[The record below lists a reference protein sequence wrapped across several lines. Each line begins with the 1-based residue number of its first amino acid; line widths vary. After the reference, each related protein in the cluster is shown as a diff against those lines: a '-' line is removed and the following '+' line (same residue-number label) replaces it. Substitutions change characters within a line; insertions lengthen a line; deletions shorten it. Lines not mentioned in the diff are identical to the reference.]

1 MLRHVCQRIVQSIYC
16 NISGNLENSIKK
28 TKKRTNAPPPF
39 EHPVNPQIINTPNSS
54 AVVFPAKLPAH
65 FYHPKPKES
74 KLSCSRFFQGS
85 PHRGVI
91 MSSNKKQD
99 TTEETGVVLRLWG
112 PQEDPLP
119 VLLQGEV
126 VLWSRDHPDRETP
139 STRIIVVTNHNE

>member
-1 MLRHVCQRIVQSIYC
+1 MPLRLSNTLFHMRNVC
-16 NISGNLENSIKK
+16 
-28 TKKRTNAPPPF
+28 
-39 EHPVNPQIINTPNSS
+39 VNPQIINTPNSS

-85 PHRGVI
+85 PHRGVNNI
-91 MSSNKKQD
+91 IEQKARHHRRD
-99 TTEETGVVLRLWG
+99 RCRLASWG

-126 VLWSRDHPDRETP
+126 GVLWSRDHPDRETP